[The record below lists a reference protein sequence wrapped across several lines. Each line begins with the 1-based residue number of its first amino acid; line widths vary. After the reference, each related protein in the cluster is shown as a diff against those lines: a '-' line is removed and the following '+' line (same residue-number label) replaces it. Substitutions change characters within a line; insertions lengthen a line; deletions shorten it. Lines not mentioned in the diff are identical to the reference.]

1 MTFGKRGYEDGIELL
16 TTGFLYFDS
25 PRYQKQKYLIFQDG
39 LGLEIQSSWSK
50 EFDPSR
56 SGVNMDYAE
65 DRAYDPMISYL
76 LD

>member
-1 MTFGKRGYEDGIELL
+1 ME
-16 TTGFLYFDS
+16 FLYFDL

-50 EFDPSR
+50 EFDPAR
-56 SGVNMDYAE
+56 LGVSMDCEE
-65 DRAYDPMISYL
+65 DRAYDPMISCL